1 MAAGVQSMCQYW
13 KDFDLQE
20 LQKQLDTTATELAN
34 RQDESDASRKRLV
47 EQSRDFKK
55 NTPEELRKLVA
66 PLLKSFQAE
75 VDSLSKRSKAAEGAF
90 LSVYKKIIDL
100 PDPVSVLE
108 YASQLQKKAHRVSDL
123 EIENKQL
130 RETLEE
136 YNHEFAEVKNQEV
149 TIKQLKERLRD
160 CEEKIEAT
168 AETRTKEK
176 ERELQRS
183 FADKERQLQ
192 ESQLSVAR
200 KLGEAEQKVSTLHAS
215 LEHVQQ
221 ELFEVKS
228 KYDETTS
235 AKSDE
240 MEMVMADLERANER
254 AAATERQVEQ
264 LQQQLTKAVAQDQ
277 TGTAESVASPN
288 VEQAMDILQ
297 RSSLEVELAAKE
309 KEIAQLVDDVQR
321 LQASLNKLRESSAN
335 QVSKLEEELTLKN
348 EAFRV
353 LEEKM
358 RSQGDYEEVKRE
370 LVVLKSIEFS
380 QSAEETGDKSKSLEM
395 LLLEKNKSLQSENTT
410 VKLAKS
416 EISGDST
423 PALSENAEAFASM
436 LGEEIAATYQQQQQ
450 REQQQRE
457 QSQQHQDVSRISTP
471 STPSSGSGGGAESEK
486 SSPKRTFERVPS
498 IPSSDVSQIPP
509 PSPQFFPFGNGPL
522 ISNYVGLGGVVKSEP
537 NNSQGLDTSLVAKTI
552 RELLS
557 IHNIGQRLFAKHV
570 LGLSQGTVSELL
582 SKPKSWDKLTEKGRE
597 SYRKMY
603 QWATDDRNILS
614 LKAISPKK
622 TNKAATAAVTAVTSG
637 NEGISSS
644 MFNSLLPVLFTGSQH
659 LVPSVQHDDSHTEER
674 IAQILNDAQKAM
686 HMKKAMEQHQVASAM
701 ASSIYQQ
708 EMTRLAQV
716 SDHQV
721 ALRSPNSVSSSNHGH
736 QTSHSRKYSMDG
748 ERHRDNVENSVSSK
762 EMVERIYRQELLK
775 LAKAAESAGNLAASS
790 MYQQE
795 LARLAVNA
803 QKEDQEPGEIRR
815 SHSSPENPTVKT
827 EPPDSTSDDLG
838 SQFNGFQSN
847 GPIDLSKHSNSAP
860 TTPTS
865 GSSDKSPSD
874 PIHHAGSA
882 FFLVRPKMNGHEN
895 GYDKPRFGSYAPAEC
910 ISPLQRMQSIANSV
924 MSRPHVGV
932 SSNKP
937 LRAVLPPITQEQFD
951 KYGNIGTEELVKQ
964 VKETLS
970 QYSISQRLFGESVL
984 GLSQGSVSDLLARP
998 KPWHML
1004 TQKGREPFIRMQI
1017 FLEDTEAIPKL
1028 VASQYHIPPE
1038 KLMRSAGNRLP
1049 GEQMSPP
1056 EKSTPVAVASTQVPP
1071 DHPLHHLRQ
1080 QILPPHST
1088 PAQILG
1094 QHYNWASFSYPSSML
1109 EVVAMTSE
1117 IDTLELTSR
1126 VKDVLQFHNL
1136 GQKLFGEAV
1145 LGLSQGSVSELLSKP
1160 KPWHM
1165 LSIKGREPF
1174 IKMHLWLSDPHNVER
1189 LKHYQNEIKAQ
1200 RRRRSSSVDDRS
1212 YDSPSAPKR
1221 PRVFFNEDQKE
1232 KLRMAYNQDPYPNQS
1247 TIEGLANELNVGV
1260 KTVINWFHNHR
1271 MRAKQQQHAGNT
1283 AGPAPGSNFSDFSG
1297 NIVKSEPTDDNSD
1310 QSDISSMSGDGN
1322 QFQQSFQGNEGSSQW
1337 LFPQFE
1343 PVNTQR
1349 SGAEN
1354 SEGQNEEEVENDR
1367 ISGEASPL
1375 SSKASSLVEEGK
1387 DDNGGSGDD
1396 TQFKQAAL
1404 QALPQVGV
1412 NKRKRSNPQYVSEG
1426 RQLDK
1431 TKTPTT
1437 TGGYTCLQSSVSRD
1451 EGVEVSEGEETE
1463 EDLEKENEDVNGSSG
1478 VKPRYERCTKIDKLQ
1493 KSIESPDEDWDEFDR
1508 SASIEKLQS
1517 NLQHSPGGGWE
1528 F

>member
-1 MAAGVQSMCQYW
+1 
-13 KDFDLQE
+13 
-20 LQKQLDTTATELAN
+20 
-34 RQDESDASRKRLV
+34 
-47 EQSRDFKK
+47 
-55 NTPEELRKLVA
+55 
-66 PLLKSFQAE
+66 
-75 VDSLSKRSKAAEGAF
+75 
-90 LSVYKKIIDL
+90 
-100 PDPVSVLE
+100 
-108 YASQLQKKAHRVSDL
+108 
-123 EIENKQL
+123 
-130 RETLEE
+130 
-136 YNHEFAEVKNQEV
+136 
-149 TIKQLKERLRD
+149 
-160 CEEKIEAT
+160 
-168 AETRTKEK
+168 
-176 ERELQRS
+176 
-183 FADKERQLQ
+183 
-192 ESQLSVAR
+192 
-200 KLGEAEQKVSTLHAS
+200 
-215 LEHVQQ
+215 
-221 ELFEVKS
+221 
-228 KYDETTS
+228 
-235 AKSDE
+235 

-264 LQQQLTKAVAQDQ
+264 LQQQLTKAVARDQ
-277 TGTAESVASPN
+277 TGAAESVASPN

-380 QSAEETGDKSKSLEM
+380 QPTEESGEEGKSKSLEM

-416 EISGDST
+416 EVSGDST

-436 LGEEIAATYQQQQQ
+436 LGEEIAATYQQQK
-450 REQQQRE
+450 EQQRE
-457 QSQQHQDVSRISTP
+457 QSQPQQDVSRISTP
-471 STPSSGSGGGAESEK
+471 STPSSGGGAESEK

-522 ISNYVGLGGVVKSEP
+522 ISNYVGMGGVVKSEP

-637 NEGISSS
+637 SDGISSS
-644 MFNSLLPVLFTGSQH
+644 MFNSLLPALFTGSQH

-721 ALRSPNSVSSSNHGH
+721 ALRSPNSVSSSNHAH
-736 QTSHSRKYSMDG
+736 HTSHSRKYSIDG

-827 EPPDSTSDDLG
+827 EPPDSTSDDMG
-838 SQFNGFQSN
+838 SHFNGFQSN

-874 PIHHAGSA
+874 PVHHAGSA

-895 GYDKPRFGSYAPAEC
+895 GFEKPRFGSYAPAEC

-1038 KLMRSAGNRLP
+1038 KLMRSASSRLP
-1049 GEQMSPP
+1049 GEQLSPP

-1071 DHPLHHLRQ
+1071 DHPLHHHRQ
-1080 QILPPHST
+1080 QFLPAHST

-1271 MRAKQQQHAGNT
+1271 MRAKQQQHAGST
-1283 AGPAPGSNFSDFSG
+1283 AGPTSGSTFSDFSG

-1310 QSDISSMSGDGN
+1310 QSDISSMSGDAN
-1322 QFQQSFQGNEGSSQW
+1322 QFHPSFQGNEGSGQW

-1343 PVNTQR
+1343 PVNSQQ
-1349 SGAEN
+1349 SGPLDGER
-1354 SEGQNEEEVENDR
+1354 QNEEEVEDDR

-1375 SSKASSLVEEGK
+1375 SSKASSVADEGK
-1387 DDNGGSGDD
+1387 DENSGDD
-1396 TQFKQAAL
+1396 TQYKQAAL

-1431 TKTPTT
+1431 TKTITT
-1437 TGGYTCLQSSVSRD
+1437 TGGYTTCLQSSVSRD

-1463 EDLEKENEDVNGSSG
+1463 EDIEKENEDVSNSSG
-1478 VKPRYERCTKIDKLQ
+1478 VKPRFERCTKIDKLQ
-1493 KSIESPDEDWDEFDR
+1493 KAIESPDEDWDEFDR

>member
-13 KDFDLQE
+13 KEFDLQE

-264 LQQQLTKAVAQDQ
+264 LQQQLTKAVARDQ
-277 TGTAESVASPN
+277 TGAAESVASPN

-380 QSAEETGDKSKSLEM
+380 QPTEESGEEGKSKSLEM

-416 EISGDST
+416 EVSGDST

-436 LGEEIAATYQQQQQ
+436 LGEEIAATYQQQK
-450 REQQQRE
+450 EQQRE
-457 QSQQHQDVSRISTP
+457 QSQPQQDVSRISTP
-471 STPSSGSGGGAESEK
+471 STPSSGGGAESEK

-522 ISNYVGLGGVVKSEP
+522 ISNYVGMGGVVKSEP

-637 NEGISSS
+637 SDGISSS
-644 MFNSLLPVLFTGSQH
+644 MFNSLLPALFTGSQH

-721 ALRSPNSVSSSNHGH
+721 ALRSPNSVSSSNHAH
-736 QTSHSRKYSMDG
+736 HTSHSRKYSIDG

-827 EPPDSTSDDLG
+827 EPPDSTSDDMG
-838 SQFNGFQSN
+838 SHFNGFQSN

-874 PIHHAGSA
+874 PVHHAGSA

-895 GYDKPRFGSYAPAEC
+895 GFEKPRFGSYAPAEC

-1038 KLMRSAGNRLP
+1038 KLMRSASSRLP
-1049 GEQMSPP
+1049 GEQS
-1056 EKSTPVAVASTQVPP
+1056 
-1071 DHPLHHLRQ
+1071 
-1080 QILPPHST
+1080 
-1088 PAQILG
+1088 
-1094 QHYNWASFSYPSSML
+1094 
-1109 EVVAMTSE
+1109 
-1117 IDTLELTSR
+1117 
-1126 VKDVLQFHNL
+1126 
-1136 GQKLFGEAV
+1136 
-1145 LGLSQGSVSELLSKP
+1145 
-1160 KPWHM
+1160 
-1165 LSIKGREPF
+1165 
-1174 IKMHLWLSDPHNVER
+1174 
-1189 LKHYQNEIKAQ
+1189 Q

-1271 MRAKQQQHAGNT
+1271 MRAKQQQHAGST
-1283 AGPAPGSNFSDFSG
+1283 AGPTSGSTFSDFSG

-1310 QSDISSMSGDGN
+1310 QSDISSMSGDAN
-1322 QFQQSFQGNEGSSQW
+1322 QFHPSFQGNEGSGQW

-1343 PVNTQR
+1343 PVNSQQ
-1349 SGAEN
+1349 SGPLDGER
-1354 SEGQNEEEVENDR
+1354 QNEEEVEDDR

-1375 SSKASSLVEEGK
+1375 SSKASSVADEGK
-1387 DDNGGSGDD
+1387 DENSGDD
-1396 TQFKQAAL
+1396 TQYKQAAL

-1431 TKTPTT
+1431 TKTITT
-1437 TGGYTCLQSSVSRD
+1437 TGGYTTCLQSSVSRD

-1463 EDLEKENEDVNGSSG
+1463 EDIEKENEDVSNSSG
-1478 VKPRYERCTKIDKLQ
+1478 VKPRFERCTKIDKLQ
-1493 KSIESPDEDWDEFDR
+1493 KAIESPDEDWDEFDR

>member
-20 LQKQLDTTATELAN
+20 LQKQLDATATELAN

-90 LSVYKKIIDL
+90 LSVYRKIIDL

-176 ERELQRS
+176 ERELQRN

-264 LQQQLTKAVAQDQ
+264 LQQQLTKAVTRDQ
-277 TGTAESVASPN
+277 PGTTESLVSPN

-321 LQASLNKLRESSAN
+321 LQASLNKLRESSTN

-353 LEEKM
+353 MEEKM

-380 QSAEETGDKSKSLEM
+380 QRTEESGDDNKSKSLEM

-410 VKLAKS
+410 VKVAKS
-416 EISGDST
+416 EMSGDST

-436 LGEEIAATYQQQQQ
+436 LGEEIAATYQQQQ
-450 REQQQRE
+450 REQQQQQQRE

-471 STPSSGSGGGAESEK
+471 STPSSGSGGGVESDK

-522 ISNYVGLGGVVKSEP
+522 ISNYVGLGGVVKQESS
-537 NNSQGLDTSLVAKTI
+537 NSQGLDTALVAKTI

-622 TNKAATAAVTAVTSG
+622 TNKAATAAVTAVTGGSG
-637 NEGISSS
+637 GMSSS
-644 MFNSLLPVLFTGSQH
+644 VFNSLLPVMFTGSQH

-721 ALRSPNSVSSSNHGH
+721 ALRSPNSVSSSNHAH
-736 QTSHSRKYSMDG
+736 HTSHSRKYSMDG
-748 ERHRDNVENSVSSK
+748 ERHRDSVENSVSSK

-795 LARLAVNA
+795 LARLAVNV

-815 SHSSPENPTVKT
+815 SHSSPENMTVKT

-838 SQFNGFQSN
+838 AAQFNGFQSN

-951 KYGNIGTEELVKQ
+951 KYGTIGTEELVKQ

-1017 FLEDTEAIPKL
+1017 FLEDGEAIPKL

-1038 KLMRSAGNRLP
+1038 KLMRSAIVRVP
-1049 GEQMSPP
+1049 GEQS
-1056 EKSTPVAVASTQVPP
+1056 
-1071 DHPLHHLRQ
+1071 
-1080 QILPPHST
+1080 
-1088 PAQILG
+1088 
-1094 QHYNWASFSYPSSML
+1094 
-1109 EVVAMTSE
+1109 
-1117 IDTLELTSR
+1117 
-1126 VKDVLQFHNL
+1126 
-1136 GQKLFGEAV
+1136 
-1145 LGLSQGSVSELLSKP
+1145 
-1160 KPWHM
+1160 
-1165 LSIKGREPF
+1165 
-1174 IKMHLWLSDPHNVER
+1174 
-1189 LKHYQNEIKAQ
+1189 Q

-1283 AGPAPGSNFSDFSG
+1283 PGPASGSSFSDFSG
-1297 NIVKSEPTDDNSD
+1297 NMVKSEPTDDNSD

-1322 QFQQSFQGNEGSSQW
+1322 QFQPSFQGNEGSGQW

-1343 PVNTQR
+1343 PVNSKQPGPLESER
-1349 SGAEN
+1349 EN
-1354 SEGQNEEEVENDR
+1354 GEELEDDR
-1367 ISGEASPL
+1367 VSGEASPL
-1375 SSKASSLVEEGK
+1375 SSKASSQGDEGK
-1387 DDNGGSGDD
+1387 EEHAGSGDEA
-1396 TQFKQAAL
+1396 QYKQAAL
-1404 QALPQVGV
+1404 QVLPQVGV

-1431 TKTPTT
+1431 TKTTT
-1437 TGGYTCLQSSVSRD
+1437 TGGYTTCLQSSVSRD
-1451 EGVEVSEGEETE
+1451 EGVEVSEGDDTDD
-1463 EDLEKENEDVNGSSG
+1463 DLEKENEDVSNSGS

-1493 KSIESPDEDWDEFDR
+1493 KAIESPDEDWDEFDR

>member
-100 PDPVSVLE
+100 PDPVSTLE

-228 KYDETTS
+228 KYDESTT

-264 LQQQLTKAVAQDQ
+264 LQQQLTKAVARDQ
-277 TGTAESVASPN
+277 TSAAESVASPN

-309 KEIAQLVDDVQR
+309 KEISQLVDDVQR

-335 QVSKLEEELTLKN
+335 QVSKLEEELTQKN

-370 LVVLKSIEFS
+370 LLVLKSIEFS
-380 QSAEETGDKSKSLEM
+380 QSTEESGEDKSKSLEM

-410 VKLAKS
+410 IKLAKS
-416 EISGDST
+416 EVSGDST

-436 LGEEIAATYQQQQQ
+436 LGEEIAATYQQQKD
-450 REQQQRE
+450 QQRE
-457 QSQQHQDVSRISTP
+457 QSQQQEAVSRISTP
-471 STPSSGSGGGAESEK
+471 STPSSGGGAESEK

-522 ISNYVGLGGVVKSEP
+522 ISNYGLGGIVKSEP

-622 TNKAATAAVTAVTSG
+622 S
-637 NEGISSS
+637 
-644 MFNSLLPVLFTGSQH
+644 SQH

-716 SDHQV
+716 NDHQV
-721 ALRSPNSVSSSNHGH
+721 ALRSPTSVSSSNHAH
-736 QTSHSRKYSMDG
+736 HTSHSRKFSIDG
-748 ERHRDNVENSVSSK
+748 ERHRDNAENSVSSK

-827 EPPDSTSDDLG
+827 EPPDSTSDDIG

-865 GSSDKSPSD
+865 GSSEKSPSD
-874 PIHHAGSA
+874 PSHHAGSA

-895 GYDKPRFGSYAPAEC
+895 GFEKPRFGSYAPAEC

-1038 KLMRSAGNRLP
+1038 KLMRSANPRAP
-1049 GEQMSPP
+1049 GEQLSPP

-1071 DHPLHHLRQ
+1071 DHPLHQHRHQ
-1080 QILPPHST
+1080 FAPAHSS

-1283 AGPAPGSNFSDFSG
+1283 VGPASGSSFNDFSG
-1297 NIVKSEPTDDNSD
+1297 NMVKSEPTDDNSD
-1310 QSDISSMSGDGN
+1310 QSDISSMSGDAN
-1322 QFQQSFQGNEGSSQW
+1322 QFHPNFQGNEGSGQW

-1343 PVNTQR
+1343 PVHAQQ
-1349 SGAEN
+1349 SGN
-1354 SEGQNEEEVENDR
+1354 LDSERQTEGDGEDDR
-1367 ISGEASPL
+1367 VSGKASPL
-1375 SSKASSLVEEGK
+1375 SSKASSVADEGK
-1387 DDNGGSGDD
+1387 EEHSGDD
-1396 TQFKQAAL
+1396 SQFKQAAL

-1431 TKTPTT
+1431 TKTTVPTS
-1437 TGGYTCLQSSVSRD
+1437 GYTTCLQSSVSRD
-1451 EGVEVSEGEETE
+1451 EGVEVSDGDETEE
-1463 EDLEKENEDVNGSSG
+1463 EDLEKENEDVSNSSG

-1493 KSIESPDEDWDEFDR
+1493 KAIESPDEDWDEFDR

>member
-13 KDFDLQE
+13 KEFDLQE

-264 LQQQLTKAVAQDQ
+264 LQQQLTKAVARDQ
-277 TGTAESVASPN
+277 TGAAESVASPN

-380 QSAEETGDKSKSLEM
+380 QPTEESGEEGKSKSLEM

-416 EISGDST
+416 EVSGDST

-436 LGEEIAATYQQQQQ
+436 LGEEIAATYQQQK
-450 REQQQRE
+450 EQQRE
-457 QSQQHQDVSRISTP
+457 QSQPQQDVSRISTP
-471 STPSSGSGGGAESEK
+471 STPSSGGGAESEK

-522 ISNYVGLGGVVKSEP
+522 ISNYVGMGGVVKSEP

-622 TNKAATAAVTAVTSG
+622 S
-637 NEGISSS
+637 
-644 MFNSLLPVLFTGSQH
+644 SQH

-721 ALRSPNSVSSSNHGH
+721 ALRSPNSVSSSNHAH
-736 QTSHSRKYSMDG
+736 HTSHSRKYSIDG

-827 EPPDSTSDDLG
+827 EPPDSTSDDMG
-838 SQFNGFQSN
+838 SHFNGFQSN

-874 PIHHAGSA
+874 PVHHAGSA

-895 GYDKPRFGSYAPAEC
+895 GFEKPRFGSYAPAEC

-1038 KLMRSAGNRLP
+1038 KLMRSASSRLP
-1049 GEQMSPP
+1049 GEQLSPP

-1071 DHPLHHLRQ
+1071 DHPLHHHRQ
-1080 QILPPHST
+1080 QFLPAHST

-1271 MRAKQQQHAGNT
+1271 MRAKQQQHAGST
-1283 AGPAPGSNFSDFSG
+1283 AGPTSGSTFSDFSG

-1310 QSDISSMSGDGN
+1310 QSDISSMSGDAN
-1322 QFQQSFQGNEGSSQW
+1322 QFHPSFQGNEGSGQW

-1343 PVNTQR
+1343 PVNSQQ
-1349 SGAEN
+1349 SGPLDGER
-1354 SEGQNEEEVENDR
+1354 QNEEEVEDDR

-1375 SSKASSLVEEGK
+1375 SSKASSVADEGK
-1387 DDNGGSGDD
+1387 DENSGDD
-1396 TQFKQAAL
+1396 TQYKQAAL

-1431 TKTPTT
+1431 TKTITT
-1437 TGGYTCLQSSVSRD
+1437 TGGYTTCLQSSVSRD

-1463 EDLEKENEDVNGSSG
+1463 EDIEKENEDVSNSSG
-1478 VKPRYERCTKIDKLQ
+1478 VKPRFERCTKIDKLQ
-1493 KSIESPDEDWDEFDR
+1493 KAIESPDEDWDEFDR